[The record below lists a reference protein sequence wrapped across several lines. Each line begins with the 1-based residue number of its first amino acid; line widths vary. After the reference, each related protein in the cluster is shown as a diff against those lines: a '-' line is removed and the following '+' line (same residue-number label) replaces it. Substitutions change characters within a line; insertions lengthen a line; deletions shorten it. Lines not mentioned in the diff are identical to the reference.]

1 VIPALAFTVILCAL
15 VVFQVALASGAPW
28 GRFAWGGQ
36 HAGVLPRRLR
46 IASGISVIVYVVL
59 AVPAL
64 DLAGVVHVV
73 LNGVA
78 QVAAWVVF
86 GYLCLG
92 VAMNAI
98 SRSAAERAVMTPV
111 AAVLALLAFIVAF
124 SGPVSHE
131 YAGLVLETGNRA
143 VFCTAILESYPPQ
156 CGGDS
161 PVVLGWDWDAVSVV
175 EQSGDTRWGEYRFD
189 GVLDGNTL
197 RVTGRDREAVG

>member
-1 VIPALAFTVILCAL
+1 VIPAIAFTVILCAL

-46 IASGISVIVYVVL
+46 IASGVSVIVYVVL

-64 DLAGVVHVV
+64 
-73 LNGVA
+73 A

-92 VAMNAI
+92 VVMNAI

-124 SGPVSHE
+124 SGSVSHE
-131 YAGLVLETGNRA
+131 YAGLVLDDGNRA
-143 VFCTAILESYPPQ
+143 VFCTTILESHPPQ

-161 PVVLGWDWDAVSVV
+161 PVVLGWDWDAVS
-175 EQSGDTRWGEYRFD
+175 

-197 RVTGRDREAVG
+197 RVTGRDRETVG